1 MLSGYRFRFDNFK
14 MALLSEDN
22 KLLWSYYSG
31 NNGNPVQIAAA
42 ALRICTEN
50 ACRAVIGGAAVT
62 GYGEEMMKVAFGA
75 DFGEVETVAH
85 LRAAQFFCAAGFLF
99 DRYRRTGYQMLFCEK
114 WYS

>member
-1 MLSGYRFRFDNFK
+1 

-42 ALRICTEN
+42 ALKDLYGKMP
-50 ACRAVIGGAAVT
+50 AGAVIGGAAVT

-75 DFGEVETVAH
+75 DFGEVETVAQFT
-85 LRAAQFFCAAGFLF
+85 AAQFFAPQVSF
-99 DRYRRTGYQMLFCEK
+99 
-114 WYS
+114 